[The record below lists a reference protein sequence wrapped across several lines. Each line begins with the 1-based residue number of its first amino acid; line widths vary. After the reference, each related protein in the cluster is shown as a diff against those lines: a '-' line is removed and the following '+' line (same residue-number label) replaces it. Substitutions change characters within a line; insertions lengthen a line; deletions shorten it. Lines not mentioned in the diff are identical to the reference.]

1 MSKNNRWTREK
12 IGDQTGRIAIVTGSN
27 SGIGYEAALE
37 LGRAGATVVLAVR
50 DPKRGEEAAGRIRT
64 EAAKANVE
72 VMTLD
77 LASLSSVRAFAEA
90 FKGKYDALH
99 LLVNNAGVMM
109 PPKSKTADGFELQF
123 GTNHIGHF
131 ALTGLLLDR
140 LLGTDGSRVV
150 NVASMA
156 HNWGVIDFEDLQWE
170 RKRYKK
176 AKSYGQSKLANLLFT
191 YELQRRLEAAG
202 AHTVAVAAHPGW
214 TATNLQRSTGLFRA
228 MNPIFAMKAW
238 QGALPTLRAAT
249 DGDVQGGDYFGPGG
263 FMEMRG
269 YPKRVKS
276 NSASQDQAVAA
287 RLWDVSEELS
297 GVRFDRLQA
306 GQQSVP
312 ATN

>member
-1 MSKNNRWTREK
+1 MTNKSRWTSQN
-12 IGDQTGRIAIVTGSN
+12 IDNQTGRVAIVTGSN
-27 SGIGYEAALE
+27 SGIGYEAAQE
-37 LGRAGATVVLAVR
+37 LARAGATVIVAVR
-50 DPKRGEEAAGRIRT
+50 DRSRGEEAAGRIRD
-64 EAAKANVE
+64 AASEANVE

-77 LASLSSVRAFAEA
+77 LADLGSIQAFAAA
-90 FKGKYDALH
+90 FKEKHDALD

-109 PPKSKTADGFELQF
+109 PPKSQTADGFELQF

-140 LLGTDGSRVV
+140 LLQTEGSRVV

-156 HNWGVIDFEDLQWE
+156 HNWGSIDFEDLQWE

-191 YELQRRLEAAG
+191 YELQRRLDAAG
-202 AHTVAVAAHPGW
+202 AKIKAVAAHPGW
-214 TATNLQRSTGLFRA
+214 TATNLQRSSGVFRA
-228 MNPIFAMKAW
+228 MNPLFAMKAW
-238 QGALPTLRAAT
+238 QGALPTLYAAT
-249 DGDVQGGDYFGPGG
+249 AGDVRGGDYFGPGG

-276 NSASQDQAVAA
+276 NAASRDQAVAT

-297 GVRFDRLQA
+297 GVRFDSLLGGRSA
-306 GQQSVP
+306 EAAS
-312 ATN
+312 

>member
-1 MSKNNRWTREK
+1 MSRNNHWTREK
-12 IGDQTGRIAIVTGSN
+12 IEDQSGRVAIVTGSN

-37 LGRAGATVVLAVR
+37 LGRAGASVILAVR
-50 DPKRGEEAAGRIRT
+50 DRARGEEAAQQIRK
-64 EAAKANVE
+64 AAQGAEVE

-77 LASLSSVRAFAEA
+77 LANLGSIRAFADK
-90 FKGKYDALH
+90 FKQKHDALH

-140 LLGTDGSRVV
+140 LVQTQGSRVV

-191 YELQRRLEAAG
+191 YELQRRFDAAG
-202 AHTVAVAAHPGW
+202 AKTVAVAAHPGW

-228 MNPIFAMKAW
+228 MNPIFAMKPW

-249 DGDVQGGDYFGPGG
+249 AGDVQGGDYYGPGG

-269 YPKRVKS
+269 YPKRVRS
-276 NSASQDQAVAA
+276 SAASRDQAVAA
-287 RLWDVSEELS
+287 RLWDVSEDLS

-306 GQQSVP
+306 GGTAQ
-312 ATN
+312 AAN